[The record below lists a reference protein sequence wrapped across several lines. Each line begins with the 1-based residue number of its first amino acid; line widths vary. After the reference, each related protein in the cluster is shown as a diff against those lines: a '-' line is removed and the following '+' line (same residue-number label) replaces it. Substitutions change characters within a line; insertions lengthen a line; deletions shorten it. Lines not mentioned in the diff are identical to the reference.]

1 MNAWLEGLMYDP
13 AAPLTF
19 TRGIFWI
26 FLAVV
31 LVGFA
36 LLERRVAA
44 RNAFLFAV
52 SLFFYWKTSG
62 WFFLILLFSTFTDWY
77 IGRRME
83 PTEGG
88 RRKAWLALSLAL
100 NLLVL
105 GYFKY
110 AYFFADSCNT
120 LLGTQ
125 FRPTDVLSELSNA
138 WLGTTLRVD
147 RILLPVGISFFTF
160 QTMSYAID
168 VYRREIAAVRNPLDF
183 GFYVSFFPQLV
194 AGPIV
199 RAKEFIPQIY
209 RPYAVDRALFG
220 LGLFW
225 ILNGLLKKVWLA
237 DYVALNL
244 VDRVFADPMAYT
256 SLENLLALYGYS
268 LQVYADFSGYTDM
281 AIGIALWMGFEL
293 PVNFRSPYKARN
305 PGDFWK
311 RWHISLST
319 WLRDYLYIPMG
330 GNRGGTRFTW
340 LMSAIALGFI
350 LLMLPGT
357 TPRLVALGAVG
368 LLAGVL
374 WALPTWRTAFV
385 GQTNAFLTMLIGGL
399 WHGASWNFVL
409 WGGLN
414 GLGVWWTKIWTR
426 LRPAAWAHR
435 PALLVAGVFL
445 TFHFITFTR
454 IWFRAGSKT
463 SWEALGTGHTLWEE
477 WFTANAMLSKLFHG
491 WSGTPWSAIVTGYA
505 PVLSVIAL
513 GYAIHFLPERWKS
526 GYRSR
531 FQRLSLPVQVIASV
545 VAIALAWQALRA
557 GMQPFI
563 YFQF

>member
-1 MNAWLEGLMYDP
+1 
-13 AAPLTF
+13 
-19 TRGIFWI
+19 
-26 FLAVV
+26 
-31 LVGFA
+31 
-36 LLERRVAA
+36 
-44 RNAFLFAV
+44 
-52 SLFFYWKTSG
+52 
-62 WFFLILLFSTFTDWY
+62 
-77 IGRRME
+77 
-83 PTEGG
+83 
-88 RRKAWLALSLAL
+88 
-100 NLLVL
+100 
-105 GYFKY
+105 
-110 AYFFADSCNT
+110 
-120 LLGTQ
+120 
-125 FRPTDVLSELSNA
+125 
-138 WLGTTLRVD
+138 
-147 RILLPVGISFFTF
+147 
-160 QTMSYAID
+160 
-168 VYRREIAAVRNPLDF
+168 
-183 GFYVSFFPQLV
+183 
-194 AGPIV
+194 
-199 RAKEFIPQIY
+199 
-209 RPYAVDRALFG
+209 
-220 LGLFW
+220 
-225 ILNGLLKKVWLA
+225 
-237 DYVALNL
+237 
-244 VDRVFADPMAYT
+244 
-256 SLENLLALYGYS
+256 
-268 LQVYADFSGYTDM
+268 M

-545 VAIALAWQALRA
+545 VAIAFAWQALRA